1 MLLITNAYKGPEL
14 LSLASVDYPPTSQF
28 GLKHTLNWILGSI
41 SHVNQLADERVR
53 DPSTRTSQ
61 DFQPGTKAHD
71 NLPASIKRRRNGD
84 VEGVANMRE
93 EMTNPGSDAEA
104 RFQRR
109 RGSSIIAPVIEE
121 QTPARSHHDYLQ
133 AIHPSD
139 SQVPRRSSMN
149 PPLAPNRQLLS
160 PPGRSFA
167 TPATMAPN
175 YSSSPAYSPASNS
188 QGVNLPALVNLKYE
202 TDNHLPPLD
211 APQPPDSALR
221 EHAAAL
227 QHEVSLQMMALS
239 SLQAE
244 HNKLLAAFA
253 RSQTRASTLEK
264 KHCVSDNEIV
274 DLTEDKM
281 RLQNQVMD
289 LERDVEELSRS
300 RDESRRTAVQEGTQ
314 YVEIVDNASRLEKM
328 RAVEAK
334 AWNEMKEEMEKKIQA
349 LSAVARLEA
358 SRGGTASTTTDHA
371 IRVRRESGAD
381 TAELRTD
388 PSRGWRN
395 ELAGEPR
402 PDELRAPYE
411 TIERLQDEIG
421 RLRERWM
428 QAEKAL
434 EEIRSHSLSMEGL
447 VKAIQG
453 RTDITALDR
462 HDIGA

>member
-1 MLLITNAYKGPEL
+1 MCIKGAEL
-14 LSLASVDYPPTSQF
+14 LSLASVDYPPISQF
-28 GLKHTLNWILGSI
+28 GLKQTLNWILGSI
-41 SHVNQLADERVR
+41 THVNQLADERVR
-53 DPSTRTSQ
+53 DPSARTLQ
-61 DFQPGTKAHD
+61 DPTPGTKPHD
-71 NLPASIKRRRNGD
+71 GLPGSIKRRRNGD
-84 VEGVANMRE
+84 VDGVAKTRE
-93 EMTNPGSDAEA
+93 EVANLGSDAEA
-104 RFQRR
+104 SFQRR
-109 RGSSIIAPVIEE
+109 RGSSIIAPVGEE
-121 QTPARSHHDYLQ
+121 QAPARSHHDYLP

-139 SQVPRRSSMN
+139 SQVSRLSSMN
-149 PPLAPNRQLLS
+149 PPPAPIRQLLS

-167 TPATMAPN
+167 TPTTTGLN
-175 YSSSPAYSPASNS
+175 YPSSSAYSPAGNS

-202 TDNHLPPLD
+202 TENHLPPLD

-244 HNKLLAAFA
+244 HNKLLSAYS

-274 DLTEDKM
+274 DLTEEKM
-281 RLQNQVMD
+281 RLQSQVMD

-300 RDESRRTAVQEGTQ
+300 RDETRRTAVQEGAQ

-328 RAVEAK
+328 RATEAK
-334 AWNEMKEEMEKKIQA
+334 AWNQMKEEMERKIQA
-349 LSAVARLEA
+349 LSAEARPEGG
-358 SRGGTASTTTDHA
+358 RGGTASTTTDHA
-371 IRVRRESGAD
+371 IRVRREPGTETPA
-381 TAELRTD
+381 LRTD

-395 ELAGEPR
+395 ERAGEPR
-402 PDELRAPYE
+402 HDGPRTPYE

-434 EEIRSHSLSMEGL
+434 EEIRGHSLSMEGL

-453 RTDITALDR
+453 RTDMTAFDR